1 MNPEA
6 CQNKEISGTIL
17 LCDDDFF
24 VVDIT
29 GRILRKCNFK
39 VLPCLSARD
48 CLDIFNENK
57 QNIDLVMLD
66 IDLPEMN
73 GMEIARIMKA
83 SVPSVPIL
91 FFSGFTVNACR
102 ERFNITENIEILEK
116 PFREKE
122 LRKKILTLLNREVC

>member
-1 MNPEA
+1 MNPEVGDS
-6 CQNKEISGTIL
+6 KETSGTIL

-39 VLPCLSARD
+39 VLPSLNARD
-48 CLDIFNENK
+48 CLDIFEDNK
-57 QNIDLVMLD
+57 EKIDLVMLD

-73 GMEIARIMKA
+73 GMEVARIINSIM
-83 SVPSVPIL
+83 PSVPVL
-91 FFSGFTVNACR
+91 FFSGFTINACR
-102 ERFNITENIEILEK
+102 ERFDITENIEILEK

-122 LRKKILTLLNREVC
+122 LRKKIMALLNRDIC